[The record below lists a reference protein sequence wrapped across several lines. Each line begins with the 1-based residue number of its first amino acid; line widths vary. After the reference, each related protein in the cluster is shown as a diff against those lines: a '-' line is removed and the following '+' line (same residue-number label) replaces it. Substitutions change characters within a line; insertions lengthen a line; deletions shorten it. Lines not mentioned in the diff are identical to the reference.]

1 MRCDMSKN
9 TFGNFFKIIGETIE
23 KIENSELVKDVKKT
37 TSEKVE
43 SVEKYFEKEK
53 ETLDSN
59 QNEKQIELRRLIN
72 AAKENSHEKNEDKV
86 NVNVNAS
93 TSSNHLSDNLK
104 GIYDKVATEL
114 SKLSQNK
121 MIALILGLS
130 GSKDQSELS
139 NLSATAIRE
148 VLLGLVIYLFK
159 TGKSKFVFITLA
171 SMLGYKVYDYFK
183 TQQDNKK
190 ESIKID
196 EEDQDHSNDNENKHN
211 VDIQSTSY
219 NENIDEV
226 HNTKKERDEILV
238 DAIIEEVLKVNSTN
252 GVRKLVDVNED
263 TPITKDLDKE
273 KIRTIIQK
281 RKNRRKD
288 MKKNIQ
294 HLSKENGQE

>member
-86 NVNVNAS
+86 NTSA
-93 TSSNHLSDNLK
+93 SSNHLSDNLK

-196 EEDQDHSNDNENKHN
+196 EEDQDHSNDNENKH
-211 VDIQSTSY
+211 DIQSTLY

-238 DAIIEEVLKVNSTN
+238 DAIIEEVLKVNNTN
-252 GVRKLVDVNED
+252 GVKKLVDVNED

-294 HLSKENGQE
+294 HVSKENGQE

>member
-72 AAKENSHEKNEDKV
+72 AAKENSHEKNEDK
-86 NVNVNAS
+86 VNVNAS

-226 HNTKKERDEILV
+226 HNTKKEHDEILV
-238 DAIIEEVLKVNSTN
+238 DAIIEEVLKVNNTN
-252 GVRKLVDVNED
+252 GVKKLVDVNED

-288 MKKNIQ
+288 MQKNIQ
-294 HLSKENGQE
+294 HVSKENGKE

>member
-53 ETLDSN
+53 EKLDSN

-72 AAKENSHEKNEDKV
+72 AAKENSHEKNEDES
-86 NVNVNAS
+86 NV
-93 TSSNHLSDNLK
+93 SSPSNNLSENLK

-190 ESIKID
+190 ESINID
-196 EEDQDHSNDNENKHN
+196 EDQTHSHDNENKHN

-238 DAIIEEVLKVNSTN
+238 DAIIEEVLKVNNTN
-252 GVRKLVDVNED
+252 GVEKLVDVNEN

-288 MKKNIQ
+288 MQKNIQ
-294 HLSKENGQE
+294 HVSKENGQE

>member
-53 ETLDSN
+53 EKLDSN

-72 AAKENSHEKNEDKV
+72 AAKENSHEKNEDES
-86 NVNVNAS
+86 NVSAP
-93 TSSNHLSDNLK
+93 SNNLSENLK

-196 EEDQDHSNDNENKHN
+196 EEDQDHSNDKENKHN

-219 NENIDEV
+219 NENIDKV

-238 DAIIEEVLKVNSTN
+238 DAIIEEVLKVNNTN
-252 GVRKLVDVNED
+252 GVEKLVDVNEN

-281 RKNRRKD
+281 RKKRRKD
-288 MKKNIQ
+288 MQKNIQ
-294 HLSKENGQE
+294 HVSKENGQE

>member
-72 AAKENSHEKNEDKV
+72 AAKENSHEKNEDK
-86 NVNVNAS
+86 VNVNAS

-238 DAIIEEVLKVNSTN
+238 DAIIEEVLKVNNTN
-252 GVRKLVDVNED
+252 GVKKLVDVNED

-288 MKKNIQ
+288 MQKNIQ
-294 HLSKENGQE
+294 HVSKENGKE

>member
-53 ETLDSN
+53 ETLDLN
-59 QNEKQIELRRLIN
+59 QNEKQMELKRLIN

-86 NVNVNAS
+86 NAGA
-93 TSSNHLSDNLK
+93 SSNNLSENLK

-196 EEDQDHSNDNENKHN
+196 EEDQDHSNDKENKHN

-219 NENIDEV
+219 NENIDKV

-238 DAIIEEVLKVNSTN
+238 DAIIEEVLKVNNTN
-252 GVRKLVDVNED
+252 GVEKLVDVNEN

-281 RKNRRKD
+281 RKKRRKD
-288 MKKNIQ
+288 MQKNIQ
-294 HLSKENGQE
+294 HVSKENGQE

>member
-43 SVEKYFEKEK
+43 SVEKYLEKEK

-59 QNEKQIELRRLIN
+59 QNEKQMELRRLIN
-72 AAKENSHEKNEDKV
+72 AAKENSHEKNEDEISA
-86 NVNVNAS
+86 N

-104 GIYDKVATEL
+104 SIYDKVATEL

-130 GSKDQSELS
+130 GSKDKSELS

-159 TGKSKFVFITLA
+159 TGKSKFVFVTLA
-171 SMLGYKVYDYFK
+171 SMLGYKVYEYFK
-183 TQQDNKK
+183 TQQDSKK
-190 ESIKID
+190 TSLDVAEMEGTQADVHTS
-196 EEDQDHSNDNENKHN
+196 SNDEHN
-211 VDIQSTSY
+211 YVDA
-219 NENIDEV
+219 EADEPYS
-226 HNTKKERDEILV
+226 EREVALV
-238 DAIIEEVLKVNSTN
+238 DALVEKVLEVNKTHDVE
-252 GVRKLVDVNED
+252 KLDDVNEN
-263 TPITKDLDKE
+263 TPITKELNKE
-273 KIRTIIQK
+273 QVKTIVQK
-281 RKNRRKD
+281 RRNRRKEMQRATHD
-288 MKKNIQ
+288 SSSQQDNQK
-294 HLSKENGQE
+294 

>member
-43 SVEKYFEKEK
+43 SVEKYLEKEK

-59 QNEKQIELRRLIN
+59 QNEKQMELRRLIN
-72 AAKENSHEKNEDKV
+72 AAKENSHEKNE
-86 NVNVNAS
+86 NEVNAS
-93 TSSNHLSDNLK
+93 ASSNHLSDNLK
-104 GIYDKVATEL
+104 SIYDKVATEL

-130 GSKDQSELS
+130 GSKDKSELS

-159 TGKSKFVFITLA
+159 TGKSKFVFVTLA
-171 SMLGYKVYDYFK
+171 SMLGYKVYEYFK
-183 TQQDNKK
+183 TQQDSKK
-190 ESIKID
+190 TSID
-196 EEDQDHSNDNENKHN
+196 DVEEQEQAQPQVHASSHDNEHN
-211 VDIQSTSY
+211 YVDTVA
-219 NENIDEV
+219 DEPYS
-226 HNTKKERDEILV
+226 EREVALV
-238 DAIIEEVLKVNSTN
+238 DALVEKVLEVNKTHDVE
-252 GVRKLVDVNED
+252 KLADINED

-273 KIRTIIQK
+273 KIKTIIQK

-288 MKKNIQ
+288 IQKTIQNI
-294 HLSKENGQE
+294 SKDNNQE

>member
-1 MRCDMSKN
+1 MSKN

-53 ETLDSN
+53 ETLDLN
-59 QNEKQIELRRLIN
+59 QNEKQMELKRLIN

-86 NVNVNAS
+86 NAGA
-93 TSSNHLSDNLK
+93 SSNNLSENLK

-196 EEDQDHSNDNENKHN
+196 EEDQDHSNDKENKHN

-219 NENIDEV
+219 NENINKV

-238 DAIIEEVLKVNSTN
+238 DAIIEEVLKVNNTN
-252 GVRKLVDVNED
+252 GVEKLVDVNKN

-281 RKNRRKD
+281 RKKRRKD
-288 MKKNIQ
+288 MQKNIQ
-294 HLSKENGQE
+294 NVSKENGQE

>member
-53 ETLDSN
+53 EKLDSN

-72 AAKENSHEKNEDKV
+72 AAKENSHEKNEDES
-86 NVNVNAS
+86 NV
-93 TSSNHLSDNLK
+93 SSPSNNLSENLK

-190 ESIKID
+190 ESINID
-196 EEDQDHSNDNENKHN
+196 EDQTHSHDNENKHN

-238 DAIIEEVLKVNSTN
+238 DAIIEEMLKVNNTN
-252 GVRKLVDVNED
+252 GVEKLVDVNEN

-288 MKKNIQ
+288 MQKNK
-294 HLSKENGQE
+294 HVSKENGQE

>member
-53 ETLDSN
+53 EKLDSN

-72 AAKENSHEKNEDKV
+72 AAKENSHEKNEDES
-86 NVNVNAS
+86 NV
-93 TSSNHLSDNLK
+93 SSPSNNLSENLK

-190 ESIKID
+190 ESINID
-196 EEDQDHSNDNENKHN
+196 EDQTHSHDNENKHN

-238 DAIIEEVLKVNSTN
+238 DAIIEEMLKVNNTN
-252 GVRKLVDVNED
+252 GVEKLVDVNEN

-288 MKKNIQ
+288 MQKNK

>member
-1 MRCDMSKN
+1 MSKN

-72 AAKENSHEKNEDKV
+72 AAKENSHEKNEDK
-86 NVNVNAS
+86 VNVNAS

-226 HNTKKERDEILV
+226 HNTKKEHDEILV
-238 DAIIEEVLKVNSTN
+238 DAIIEEVLKVNNTN
-252 GVRKLVDVNED
+252 GVKKLVDVNED

-288 MKKNIQ
+288 MQKNIQ
-294 HLSKENGQE
+294 HVSKENGKE

>member
-1 MRCDMSKN
+1 MSKN

-53 ETLDSN
+53 EKLDSN

-72 AAKENSHEKNEDKV
+72 AAKENSHEKNEDES
-86 NVNVNAS
+86 NV
-93 TSSNHLSDNLK
+93 SSPSNNLSENLK

-190 ESIKID
+190 ESINID
-196 EEDQDHSNDNENKHN
+196 EDQTHSHDNENKHN

-238 DAIIEEVLKVNSTN
+238 DAIIEEMLKVNNTN
-252 GVRKLVDVNED
+252 GVEKLVDVNEN

-288 MKKNIQ
+288 MQKNK
-294 HLSKENGQE
+294 HVSKENGQE

>member
-1 MRCDMSKN
+1 MSKN

-53 ETLDSN
+53 EKLDSN

-72 AAKENSHEKNEDKV
+72 AAKENSHEKNEDES
-86 NVNVNAS
+86 NVSAP
-93 TSSNHLSDNLK
+93 SNNLSENLK

-190 ESIKID
+190 ESINID
-196 EEDQDHSNDNENKHN
+196 EDQTHSHDNENKHN

-219 NENIDEV
+219 NGNIDEV

-238 DAIIEEVLKVNSTN
+238 DAIIEEVLKVNNTN
-252 GVRKLVDVNED
+252 GVEKLVNVNEN

-288 MKKNIQ
+288 MQKNIQ
-294 HLSKENGQE
+294 HVSKENGQE

>member
-43 SVEKYFEKEK
+43 SVEKYLEKEK

-59 QNEKQIELRRLIN
+59 QNEKQMELRRLIN
-72 AAKENSHEKNEDKV
+72 AAKENSHEKNEDEISA
-86 NVNVNAS
+86 N

-104 GIYDKVATEL
+104 SIYDKVATEL

-130 GSKDQSELS
+130 GSKDKSELS

-159 TGKSKFVFITLA
+159 TGKSKFVFVTLA
-171 SMLGYKVYDYFK
+171 SMLGYKVYEYFK
-183 TQQDNKK
+183 TQQDSKK
-190 ESIKID
+190 TSLDVAEVEGTQADVHTS
-196 EEDQDHSNDNENKHN
+196 SNDEHN
-211 VDIQSTSY
+211 YVDA
-219 NENIDEV
+219 EADEPYS
-226 HNTKKERDEILV
+226 EREVALV
-238 DAIIEEVLKVNSTN
+238 DALVEKVLEVNKTHDVE
-252 GVRKLVDVNED
+252 KLDDVNEN
-263 TPITKDLDKE
+263 TPITKELNKE
-273 KIRTIIQK
+273 QVKTIVQK
-281 RKNRRKD
+281 RRNRRKEMQRAAHD
-288 MKKNIQ
+288 SSSQQDNQK
-294 HLSKENGQE
+294 

>member
-43 SVEKYFEKEK
+43 SVEKYLEKEK

-59 QNEKQIELRRLIN
+59 QNEKQMELRRLIN
-72 AAKENSHEKNEDKV
+72 AAKENSHEKNEDEISA
-86 NVNVNAS
+86 N

-104 GIYDKVATEL
+104 SIYDKVATEL

-130 GSKDQSELS
+130 GSKDKSELS

-159 TGKSKFVFITLA
+159 TGKSKFVFVTLA
-171 SMLGYKVYDYFK
+171 SMLGYKVYEYFK
-183 TQQDNKK
+183 TQQDSKK
-190 ESIKID
+190 TSLDVAEVEGTQADVHTS
-196 EEDQDHSNDNENKHN
+196 SNDEHN
-211 VDIQSTSY
+211 YVDA
-219 NENIDEV
+219 EADEPYS
-226 HNTKKERDEILV
+226 EREVALV
-238 DAIIEEVLKVNSTN
+238 DALVEKVLEVNKTHDVE
-252 GVRKLVDVNED
+252 KLDDVNEN
-263 TPITKDLDKE
+263 TPITKELNKE
-273 KIRTIIQK
+273 QVKTIVKK
-281 RKNRRKD
+281 RRNRRKEMQRATND
-288 MKKNIQ
+288 SSSQQDNQK
-294 HLSKENGQE
+294 